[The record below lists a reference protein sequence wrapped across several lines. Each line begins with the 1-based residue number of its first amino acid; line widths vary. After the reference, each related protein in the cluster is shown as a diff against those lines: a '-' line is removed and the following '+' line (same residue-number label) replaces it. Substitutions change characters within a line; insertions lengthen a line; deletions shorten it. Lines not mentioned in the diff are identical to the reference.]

1 MHHKFWQAIPWLL
14 AVVVLGVSGCGGSD
28 SGVGGDGK
36 SASKKTKRVIL
47 LTNGDDPFWDAMRV
61 GMEKAQEEFG
71 LADRGLTVVMD
82 KNDAT
87 PTGQV
92 DKLRQYLGQTDVAAV
107 GISVIDP
114 NNEAMASAM
123 RQLQKQ
129 GVVVVTIDSDV
140 NREKFKD
147 TRFAYLGTENT
158 FGGRQMG
165 LAAKA
170 LQPDGG
176 KYAAFYGI
184 EGVANVLERVSGF
197 ADGAGDKFSK
207 AVGLGDKM
215 DHNVARDNVRNA
227 LENHQDL
234 KTLVGIWAY
243 NADAIVSVVNEKKI
257 RDQFKVV
264 VFDAAPRAIQHLGKG
279 DIDAMVVQNPYEM
292 GYLGTQLMVA
302 LYEKNDSYV
311 QSLYPTFDRE
321 TRKFTAADGDIYYT
335 NIRVVVPTGSPL
347 KKSDFD
353 PAITFYTIEEFNQ
366 WLSERGLEGS

>member
-140 NREKFKD
+140 NRDKFKD

-347 KKSDFD
+347 TKSDFD

>member
-1 MHHKFWQAIPWLL
+1 MHYKFWQAIPWLL

-140 NREKFKD
+140 NRDKFKD

-347 KKSDFD
+347 TKSDFD